1 MAHLNALHLLQ
12 LPQVILSHFDAAE
25 PSLSQFK
32 VMDVELRQWE
42 EEDNNSTGSALLHVL
57 QFSSGHQWPIWF
69 ILKRSIRC
77 CHIWTCWKL
86 FLVFKIELRK
96 RRWQSQSE
104 PFDGG
109 DFGWDVL
116 WRGCNLLGEIRFWFL
131 FVKINF
137 KFFAKSIWFFK
148 LKLLNYIFATEM
160 H

>member
-1 MAHLNALHLLQ
+1 M
-12 LPQVILSHFDAAE
+12 
-25 PSLSQFK
+25 PSS
-32 VMDVELRQWE
+32 D
-42 EEDNNSTGSALLHVL
+42 
-57 QFSSGHQWPIWF
+57 HQWPIWF
-69 ILKRSIRC
+69 ILKRSICC

-86 FLVFKIELRK
+86 ILVFKIELRK

-148 LKLLNYIFATEM
+148 LKLLNFFLILRFLLLLQPLGQNSGNLNYFPISNPYNIFLIFIWTKIWF
-160 H
+160 